1 MRLQLVAVGA
11 LSVGGALSDGIGQT
25 GAATGLALDSLWWLG
40 SVSFGAVVAMVLL
53 ELGKSLP
60 PGDPFRQLADRATW
74 PLVALALAVILLSG
88 YRLAEI
94 IGFAP

>member
-1 MRLQLVAVGA
+1 MSLQLLAVGA
-11 LSVGGALSDGIGQT
+11 LSVAGAVSDGNGQI
-25 GAATGLALDSLWWLG
+25 GAATGLPLASLWWLG
-40 SVSFGAVVAMVLL
+40 PVSLGAVVAMVLL

-88 YRLAEI
+88 FRLAEI
-94 IGFAP
+94 IGFA

>member
-1 MRLQLVAVGA
+1 MTLQLVAVGA
-11 LSVGGALSDGIGQT
+11 LSVAAAVSDGNGPT
-25 GAATGLALDSLWWLG
+25 VAATGLALDSLWWLG
-40 SVSFGAVVAMVLL
+40 SVSLGAVVAMVLL

-60 PGDPFRQLADRATW
+60 PGDRFRQLADLATW

-88 YRLAEI
+88 FRLAVI

>member
-1 MRLQLVAVGA
+1 
-11 LSVGGALSDGIGQT
+11 
-25 GAATGLALDSLWWLG
+25 
-40 SVSFGAVVAMVLL
+40 MVLL

-60 PGDPFRQLADRATW
+60 GDHPYRQLADRATW

-94 IGFAP
+94 IGFVP